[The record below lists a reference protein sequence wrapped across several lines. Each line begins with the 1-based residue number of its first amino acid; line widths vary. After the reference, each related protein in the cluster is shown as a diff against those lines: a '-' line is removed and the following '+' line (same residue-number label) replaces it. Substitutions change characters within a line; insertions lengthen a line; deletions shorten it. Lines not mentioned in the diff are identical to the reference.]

1 MMKFS
6 LKQLEIFVSVA
17 ELNSF
22 TRAAEELYLTQST
35 VSAHI
40 SSLENALGVPL
51 FSRGTRRSV
60 QLTPQGQRLY
70 PAAKRVLSD
79 CRALDQLAA
88 NGGEDLP
95 LLLGASTVPAQYVL
109 PEMLAAFLR
118 QHDGCRYSLRRG
130 DSLQIHE
137 FLSAG
142 TVRIGFV
149 GTALDPAGLQ
159 YDAVAEDRLVM
170 VTANN
175 RYYQEKKRGGV
186 CGCELLGEPTVA
198 REEGSGTDR
207 TVVSYMRSRG
217 FPESR
222 LKIVARIDNPET
234 IKSMVACGAGVS
246 VLSAMAVRAEVQA
259 GKLLSFEMDE
269 AGLRR
274 TIYMASRKNEAYSEL
289 EQQFMRSCRRY
300 SGMKSPIE

>member
-22 TRAAEELYLTQST
+22 TKAAGELYLTQST

-40 SSLENALGVPL
+40 RGLENALGVPL
-51 FSRGTRRSV
+51 FLRDTRRCV

-79 CRALDQLAA
+79 CRALGGLAE
-88 NGGEDLP
+88 NGREELP
-95 LLLGASTVPAQYVL
+95 LLLGASTVPAQYLL

-118 QHDGCRYSLRRG
+118 RHSDCRYLLKRG

-137 FLSAG
+137 LLNTGAI
-142 TVRIGFV
+142 RIGFV
-149 GTALDPAGLQ
+149 GTALDPVNLQ
-159 YDAVAEDRLVM
+159 YDAIAEDRLVM

-175 RYYQEKKRGGV
+175 RFFQEKKRAGV
-186 CGCELLGEPTVA
+186 FGCALLGEPTVA

-207 TVVSYMRSRG
+207 TVVSYMRSRN

-246 VLSAMAVRAEVQA
+246 VLSAMAVRAEVEA

-269 AGLRR
+269 NGLRR
-274 TIYMASRKNEAYSEL
+274 QIFMVCKKNAHCSAL
-289 EQQFMRSCRRY
+289 EQQFLCFCRRY
-300 SGMKSPIE
+300 SDRPADIE